1 MSLLRGRFSIAW
13 PGVLLTF
20 VCLSAVGIVHS
31 TFDMKTGRNLYC
43 SRKRMHFCA
52 IRAMHNDL
60 AKSSP
65 FRPCPMNKKSFGLSF
80 LLLMLFVSGAHGQS
94 GSPSI
99 NAKPAVAT
107 TPKPVASAIPSPAAS
122 PVVRVRIVVRS
133 DEAAIRTL
141 VENSLRT
148 ALAKSKDV
156 TVLNGPGSASVV
168 IGIKLIPVTGAKTKS
183 PLYAMEFLLL
193 DTPALFNALETVGL
207 NRQQIYT
214 LLVANELQPIRED
227 NVLAVVSKDEIPAKM
242 QSLLPEI
249 ETRGVQRARLAIT
262 LNQQRKTGT
271 QLDTGTVREDAQ

>member
-1 MSLLRGRFSIAW
+1 
-13 PGVLLTF
+13 
-20 VCLSAVGIVHS
+20 
-31 TFDMKTGRNLYC
+31 MK
-43 SRKRMHFCA
+43 
-52 IRAMHNDL
+52 
-60 AKSSP
+60 
-65 FRPCPMNKKSFGLSF
+65 KKNFGFSF
-80 LLLMLFVSGAHGQS
+80 LLLMLSVSGALGQS
-94 GSPSI
+94 ASPSTS
-99 NAKPAVAT
+99 AKPVVAA
-107 TPKPVASAIPSPAAS
+107 TPTASGIPSPAAS
-122 PVVRVRIVVRS
+122 PVVRVRIVVHC

-156 TVLNGPGSASVV
+156 TVLNGPGSASLI
-168 IGIKLIPVTGAKTKS
+168 IGVKLVPVTGAKTKS

-214 LLVANELQPIRED
+214 LLVANELQPIREE
-227 NVLAVVSKDEIPAKM
+227 NILAVVSKDAIPAKM

-249 ETRGVQRARLAIT
+249 ETRGVQRARLAMT

>member
-1 MSLLRGRFSIAW
+1 MQAMQENSANLL
-13 PGVLLTF
+13 
-20 VCLSAVGIVHS
+20 
-31 TFDMKTGRNLYC
+31 
-43 SRKRMHFCA
+43 HF
-52 IRAMHNDL
+52 RL
-60 AKSSP
+60 AQ
-65 FRPCPMNKKSFGLSF
+65 MNKKIFGLSF
-80 LLLMLFVSGAHGQS
+80 LLLMLFGSGAHGQNA
-94 GSPSI
+94 SPSI
-99 NAKPAVAT
+99 SAKPVLAT
-107 TPKPVASAIPSPAAS
+107 TPKPVASAIPSPASA
-122 PVVRVRIVVRS
+122 VVRVRIVVRC

-168 IGIKLIPVTGAKTKS
+168 IGIKLVPVTVAKTKS

-207 NRQQIYT
+207 SRQQIYT

-249 ETRGVQRARLAIT
+249 ETRGVQRARLAMT
-262 LNQQRKTGT
+262 LNQQRKTGA
-271 QLDTGTVREDAQ
+271 QRDTGTVREDAQ

>member
-1 MSLLRGRFSIAW
+1 MQAMQENPTNLLRFR
-13 PGVLLTF
+13 
-20 VCLSAVGIVHS
+20 
-31 TFDMKTGRNLYC
+31 
-43 SRKRMHFCA
+43 
-52 IRAMHNDL
+52 L
-60 AKSSP
+60 AQ
-65 FRPCPMNKKSFGLSF
+65 MNKKIFGLSF
-80 LLLMLFVSGAHGQS
+80 LLLMLFGSGARGQNA
-94 GSPSI
+94 SPSTSV
-99 NAKPAVAT
+99 KPVVAA
-107 TPKPVASAIPSPAAS
+107 TPKPVASAIPSPAS

-249 ETRGVQRARLAIT
+249 ETRGVQRARLAMT